1 MFETPVISSGLLE
14 SKCNLL
20 PDFRYSDISLEVFLF
35 LLFFFLFWEDCLC
48 LDTGQ
53 YYRYFLSQI
62 HEAFPA
68 QIPKISVKTFP
79 CLFWSPAITLEPI
92 CESDSF
98 PLEYPVSAYLLKLT
112 LVE

>member
-1 MFETPVISSGLLE
+1 MPVFVTY
-14 SKCNLL
+14 L
-20 PDFRYSDISLEVFLF
+20 PDQTFSRLVAGISYENIFRLGLKKKPSLGGRLR
-35 LLFFFLFWEDCLC
+35 EDCLC
-48 LDTGQ
+48 SDSGQ
-53 YYRYFLSQI
+53 YYRYFLSQML
-62 HEAFPA
+62 EAFPT

-98 PLEYPVSAYLLKLT
+98 SLECPVSAYLLKLT